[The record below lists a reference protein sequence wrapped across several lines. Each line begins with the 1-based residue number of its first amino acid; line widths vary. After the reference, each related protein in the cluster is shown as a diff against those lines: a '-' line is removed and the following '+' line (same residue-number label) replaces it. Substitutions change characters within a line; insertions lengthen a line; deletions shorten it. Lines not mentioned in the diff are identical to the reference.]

1 MLYDHRITKP
11 SSLNAYEIHKMV
23 EALFKDTEGRA
34 LFYDHGDFVTVRSS
48 AEKISGKAGTSLREL
63 HVDDI
68 AFVELRASCF
78 VSAGGKK
85 HFIKQGDWRSRH
97 SWLEKK
103 GIPNGFEVLTV
114 TCSSK
119 WMKIPKPNAEF
130 ALDCTDFSA
139 CIKVIDLEKFNVCLG
154 TGVGSKG
161 RAFGFGMLML

>member
-1 MLYDHRITKP
+1 MLSARWQIYRAQDRGWPGAAYSGSYD
-11 SSLNAYEIHKMV
+11 
-23 EALFKDTEGRA
+23 
-34 LFYDHGDFVTVRSS
+34 
-48 AEKISGKAGTSLREL
+48 
-63 HVDDI
+63 
-68 AFVELRASCF
+68 
-78 VSAGGKK
+78 
-85 HFIKQGDWRSRH
+85 

-103 GIPNGFEVLTV
+103 GSPNGFEVLTV

-139 CIKVIDLEKFNVCLG
+139 CIKIIDLEKFNVYLG